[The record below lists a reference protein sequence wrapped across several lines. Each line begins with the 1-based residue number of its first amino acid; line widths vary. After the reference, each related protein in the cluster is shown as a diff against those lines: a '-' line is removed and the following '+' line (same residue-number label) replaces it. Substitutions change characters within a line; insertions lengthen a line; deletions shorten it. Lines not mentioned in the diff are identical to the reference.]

1 MSDNQDAFD
10 RGLKLRH
17 EMFGPAGAE
26 QAIESASDFSRPL
39 QETVTR
45 FCFGEI
51 WQRPGLDRKT
61 RSLIT
66 LGMLIGTG
74 RFAQV
79 QVHVRGALAN
89 GVTKEEL
96 RELVLHAQLY
106 CGIPA
111 SVEATAACEAVF
123 KNG

>member
-1 MSDNQDAFD
+1 MSDSKDAFD

-26 QAIESASDFSRPL
+26 QALESASDFSRPL
-39 QETVTR
+39 QETVTK

-66 LGMLIGTG
+66 LAMLIGTG
-74 RFAQV
+74 RFMQV
-79 QVHVRGALAN
+79 PAHVRGALAN
-89 GVTKEEL
+89 GVSREEL
-96 RELVLHAQLY
+96 RELTLHAQLY
-106 CGIPA
+106 CGIPS

-123 KNG
+123 KSG